1 MKPIYEI
8 DKQANNNE
16 IQSGEINQISKE
28 QDEKNTKVPEKDNN
42 VSNEETL
49 ATVMIEQQDDPSN
62 ADKDKQTT

>member
-16 IQSGEINQISKE
+16 IQSSEINQISKE
-28 QDEKNTKVPEKDNN
+28 LDEKNTKVPEKDNN

-49 ATVMIEQQDDPSN
+49 AMVMIEQQDDPSN

>member
-16 IQSGEINQISKE
+16 IQSSEINQTSKE
-28 QDEKNTKVPEKDNN
+28 QDEMNTKVPEKDNN

-49 ATVMIEQQDDPSN
+49 ATVMIEQQDDPSK